1 MPTVWIGFLTRIA
14 AWIIQNFGE
23 ELVVLGKNTVTKGL
37 QYIFK
42 KRVIMILGARESG
55 KTSLIHFMH
64 KGKPYIEIDGQRQSP
79 NPTLGAVIVDEE
91 MEVSKSTEKK
101 WGKIEKD
108 VSGDFRD
115 LWKDLIADLNPD
127 GIIYMVDGRQEE
139 NTLKYA
145 VQEIFSD
152 VLSEYKHDLRNLKVL
167 HIFANFTDIWSKNPL
182 TETRKINF
190 VKESFEETRLEY
202 PGMTILSVMVSATQ
216 LSPKLNAWPETVR
229 ALEHFA
235 ADLESKK

>member
-1 MPTVWIGFLTRIA
+1 MPAGWIGFLAKIA

-23 ELVVLGKNTVTKGL
+23 EIVVLGKNAITKTL

-42 KRVIMILGARESG
+42 NRVILILGGRESG

-64 KGKPYIEIDGQRQSP
+64 TGKPYIEVDGERQSP

-91 MEVSKSTEKK
+91 IEVSKSAERK

-115 LWKDLIADLNPD
+115 LWKELIAELNPD
-127 GIIYMVDGRQEE
+127 GIIYMIDGRLE
-139 NTLKYA
+139 NETLKQA
-145 VQEIFSD
+145 VQEIFTD
-152 VLSEYKHDLRNLKVL
+152 VLSEYKHDLRSLKVL
-167 HIFANFTDIWSKNPL
+167 HIFANFADIWSKNPL

-190 VKESFEETRLEY
+190 IKESFEEIRLEY
-202 PGMTILSVMVSATQ
+202 PGMTKLSVMASATQ
-216 LSPKLNAWPETVR
+216 LSPKLNAWPETIR
-229 ALEHFA
+229 ALEHFG
-235 ADLESKK
+235 ADLASKK

>member
-1 MPTVWIGFLTRIA
+1 MPGWVGFLTKIA
-14 AWIIQNFGE
+14 TWIIQNFGE
-23 ELVVLGKNTVTKGL
+23 EIIVLGRSAITKSL

-42 KRVIMILGARESG
+42 KRVILILGARESG

-64 KGKPYIEIDGQRQSP
+64 TGKPYIEVDGERQSP

-91 MEVSKSTEKK
+91 IEVSKSAEKQ

-108 VSGDFRD
+108 VSGDFRE
-115 LWKDLIADLNPD
+115 LWRELIAELNPD
-127 GIIYMVDGRQEE
+127 GIIYMLDGRLE
-139 NTLKYA
+139 NDDLKAA

-167 HIFANFTDIWSKNPL
+167 HIFANFADIWSKNPL

-190 VKESFEETRLEY
+190 IKETFEETRLEY
-202 PGMTILSVMVSATQ
+202 PGMTSLSVMAAATQ
-216 LSPKLNAWPETVR
+216 LSPKLNSWPEAVR
-229 ALEHFA
+229 ALEHFG
-235 ADLESKK
+235 ADLASRK